1 MAIITFT
8 GSDALMLL
16 VHAKQCK
23 EHSSG
28 YLGIEKP
35 GPGLLL
41 VKDDGIYLMSNGK
54 PILAR
59 EDGAPGS
66 KVVYAQGL
74 GAALSLD
81 GAEKERQRQ
90 KVHAISG
97 DDFVEFLEA
106 KLFDNL
112 QPEDQ
117 LRFTLSPSE
126 MKVTILRS
134 K

>member
-1 MAIITFT
+1 MATITFT

-16 VHAKQCK
+16 AHAKQSI

-41 VKDDGIYLMSNGK
+41 VKDDGVYLMSNGN
-54 PILAR
+54 
-59 EDGAPGS
+59 PGS
-66 KVVYAQGL
+66 EVAYAQGL
-74 GAALSLD
+74 GPARSLD
-81 GAEKERQRQ
+81 SAEQERQHH

-97 DDFVEFLEA
+97 GDFVEFFEA
-106 KLFDNL
+106 KVFDNL

-126 MKVTILRS
+126 IKVTILRS